1 MKRIPEPLDALMMVG
16 GFSGSEYLFKR
27 VDVSVI
33 GSSWGQKT
41 DYRIPRIVLVIGCA
55 SSPGPP
61 MPTLQRSGVQR
72 NMVLP
77 GGHWSLLLFLPRPT
91 S

>member
-1 MKRIPEPLDALMMVG
+1 MKRIQEPLDALLMVG

-33 GSSWGQKT
+33 GCPCCQNT
-41 DYRIPRIVLVIGCA
+41 DYHIPRIALVIDCA
-55 SSPGPP
+55 SLPDLP
-61 MPTLQRSGVQR
+61 MPTLQRSGVQP

-77 GGHWSLLLFLPRPT
+77 DDHWSPLLSLLKLT

>member
-1 MKRIPEPLDALMMVG
+1 MKRIREPLDALMMVG

-27 VDVSVI
+27 VDVNVI
-33 GSSWGQKT
+33 GRSWGQKT
-41 DYRIPRIVLVIGCA
+41 DRHIPRIDLVIGCE
-55 SSPGPP
+55 SLPGPR
-61 MPTLQRSGVQR
+61 MPTLQRSGAQH

-77 GGHWSLLLFLPRPT
+77 DDHWSRLSSLPRPT

>member
-1 MKRIPEPLDALMMVG
+1 MKRIGGPLDALMMVG

-27 VDVSVI
+27 VDVNAI
-33 GSSWGQKT
+33 GRSWGQET
-41 DYRIPRIVLVIGCA
+41 DRHIPRIDLVISCA
-55 SSPGPP
+55 SLPGLP
-61 MPTLQRSGVQR
+61 MPTLQRSGVQH

-77 GGHWSLLLFLPRPT
+77 DDHWYRLLSLPRPT